1 MDVKKATSGLVL
13 ASLVVSVVVI
23 AATTVGVTMDQQLL
37 GSDLQTAAVATAALF
52 FGSLVLFAAFGRP
65 WTEWSRT
72 PYW

>member
-1 MDVKKATSGLVL
+1 MDVEKVGSGIVL

-23 AATTVGVTMDQQLL
+23 AATTVGLTMNQQLL
-37 GSDLQTAAVATAALF
+37 GSDLQIAAAATAALF

-65 WTEWSRT
+65 WKDWSRT